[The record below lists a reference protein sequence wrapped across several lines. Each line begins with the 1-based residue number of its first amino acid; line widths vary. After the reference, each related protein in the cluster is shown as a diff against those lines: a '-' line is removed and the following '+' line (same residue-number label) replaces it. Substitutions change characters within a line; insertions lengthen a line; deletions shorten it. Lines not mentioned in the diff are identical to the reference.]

1 MAGKIPNAQ
10 QIAAQR
16 ARRKVKKVVTEGI
29 AHVHASFN
37 NTIITITDRQGNA
50 LQLPAPALRVSKALV
65 SPLRSQLRLL
75 PSRPAVTPLNMA

>member
-16 ARRKVKKVVTEGI
+16 ARRKVKKVVTEVI
-29 AHVHASFN
+29 ARATSL
-37 NTIITITDRQGNA
+37 RR
-50 LQLPAPALRVSKALV
+50 PPPALRVSKALV

>member
-37 NTIITITDRQGNA
+37 N
-50 LQLPAPALRVSKALV
+50 RVSKALV

-75 PSRPAVTPLNMA
+75 PNRPAVTPLNMA

>member
-29 AHVHASFN
+29 ATFTLPLTTQSSLLLTVRAML
-37 NTIITITDRQGNA
+37 

>member
-37 NTIITITDRQGNA
+37 NTIITITVRA
-50 LQLPAPALRVSKALV
+50 MLLQLPAPALRVSKALV

-75 PSRPAVTPLNMA
+75 PNRPAVTPLNMA